1 MDKDQLMIVI
11 DKLRQEHISKV
22 KYYKKGITP
31 QLQMQVDKE
40 VLIHSVNSKMESRE
54 NQTIGKR
61 KYQQELDLFISLLLR
76 NSPIVD
82 DFVYVVQNPDSSD
95 PYDLMLK
102 DFQSLNPNKNRD
114 QKKGSS
120 KGKNSNLNKK
130 PLQYYTVS
138 IKGLT
143 RFVDGNPVEFI
154 ELNDWIKERDTYDKI
169 RGLNFFNNFLEWK
182 TIKLWRQ
189 SYQGYKKQNAI
200 KSLEE
205 KLYFN
210 YPQMTQAMGQ
220 V

>member
-1 MDKDQLMIVI
+1 
-11 DKLRQEHISKV
+11 
-22 KYYKKGITP
+22 
-31 QLQMQVDKE
+31 MQVDKE

-130 PLQYYTVS
+130 PL
-138 IKGLT
+138 
-143 RFVDGNPVEFI
+143 
-154 ELNDWIKERDTYDKI
+154 
-169 RGLNFFNNFLEWK
+169 
-182 TIKLWRQ
+182 
-189 SYQGYKKQNAI
+189 
-200 KSLEE
+200 
-205 KLYFN
+205 
-210 YPQMTQAMGQ
+210 
-220 V
+220 